1 MNWGDDAS
9 IEVDEFLIEWER
21 TTQDRSYQPATG
33 DSSNNAAARFID
45 VLVDFELD
53 QVDVVVVVAHGGV
66 TVDALRTIVGD
77 KSVINA
83 NADLLSGGV
92 PSCAITRL
100 QVDSGVVTTIDYPST
115 NHLDRHLGI
124 DQGPGDK

>member
-1 MNWGDDAS
+1 MGADHSRPVLPARHGRFV
-9 IEVDEFLIEWER
+9 E
-21 TTQDRSYQPATG
+21 QRSG
-33 DSSNNAAARFID
+33 ARFID
-45 VLVDFELD
+45 VLVDLELD

-124 DQGPGDK
+124 DQAPGDK